1 MKKNEYL
8 QMMRQDL
15 ETHSN
20 KELLSD
26 VLEWIEFSLQFFPD
40 STEIDSKKTVEGAY
54 KKIELFAR
62 GNRKQVITPAAATKI
77 IIDYL
82 EVKQP
87 ATQQINLGDFL

>member
-1 MKKNEYL
+1 MRKNEFL

-15 ETHSN
+15 ETHQN

-26 VLEWIEFSLQFFPD
+26 VLEWVEFTLQFFPE
-40 STEIDSKKTVEGAY
+40 STEIDSKKTVEAAY
-54 KKIELFAR
+54 KAIESFAR
-62 GNRKQVITPAAATKI
+62 TNRKQVITPKAATKI

-87 ATQQINLGDFL
+87 ATRQVNLEDFL